1 MELVDRMIITRK
13 IKEKLTKTQIDKK
26 ILMKTQKQNQKRQ
39 VEFIL
44 RKTSR

>member
-1 MELVDRMIITRK
+1 MIITRK

-26 ILMKTQKQNQKRQ
+26 ILMETQKQNQKRQ